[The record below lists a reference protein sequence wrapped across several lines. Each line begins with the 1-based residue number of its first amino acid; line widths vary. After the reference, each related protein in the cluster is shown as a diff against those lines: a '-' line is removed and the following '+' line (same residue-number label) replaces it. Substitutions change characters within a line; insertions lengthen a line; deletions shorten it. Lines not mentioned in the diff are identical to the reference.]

1 MLEPRTDSTAAPKRP
16 RHLID
21 PDNPRPRSS
30 GGMSLT
36 QVQRWVLSTL
46 AVFTIL
52 HMSAGLVIAAMVVEA
67 ERVDARVGLNV
78 IAGLFGVMAVV
89 TGRLIHQRSPWT
101 PWLVLGAAPTVVGL
115 WLTF

>member
-1 MLEPRTDSTAAPKRP
+1 MLEPTTESTPPRKLP
-16 RHLID
+16 RHLMD

-30 GGMSLT
+30 GGMSLS

-52 HMSAGLVIAAMVVEA
+52 HMSAGLVIAAMAVEDG
-67 ERVDARVGLNV
+67 RTDARIGLNV

-89 TGRLIHQRSPWT
+89 TGRLIHQRSPIT
-101 PWLVLGAAPTVVGL
+101 PWLVLGVVPTAIGL